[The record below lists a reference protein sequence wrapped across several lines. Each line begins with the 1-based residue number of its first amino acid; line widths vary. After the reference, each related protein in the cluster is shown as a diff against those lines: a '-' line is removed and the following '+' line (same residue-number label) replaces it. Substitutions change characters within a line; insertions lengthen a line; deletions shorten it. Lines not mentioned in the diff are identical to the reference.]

1 MKKPIFTFED
11 INDEVIVLKVNCNS
25 PLEAAKN
32 PYVDMTYDYISLTRG
47 RDHILT
53 VVDKQGKS
61 WSIDFGISGHTLV
74 DDRTTLLKNKVLDF
88 LNENHILVEYRG
100 EPLREAR
107 VFYNHNYGQWQLSM
121 DKCLNSSTSISTHYM
136 SKTATSAEEL
146 IKECKCIVDAKNWVK
161 GTAQT
166 GIDIWRATAPKF
178 KIVDHEKKLLK
189 QNEKDKSIEKGT
201 KTKEPDR

>member
-32 PYVDMTYDYISLTRG
+32 PYVDMTYNYISLTRG

-100 EPLREAR
+100 QPLREASI
-107 VFYNHNYGQWQLSM
+107 FYNHNYKQWQLSM
-121 DKCLNSSTSISTHYM
+121 DNTHYM
-136 SKTATSAEEL
+136 SKTAASAEEL
-146 IKECKCIVDAKNWVK
+146 IKECKCIVDAKSWSK
-161 GTAQT
+161 GKAQT
-166 GIDIWRATAPKF
+166 GIDIWRAESPEF

-189 QNEKDKSIEKGT
+189 QNEKDKSIEKG
-201 KTKEPDR
+201 